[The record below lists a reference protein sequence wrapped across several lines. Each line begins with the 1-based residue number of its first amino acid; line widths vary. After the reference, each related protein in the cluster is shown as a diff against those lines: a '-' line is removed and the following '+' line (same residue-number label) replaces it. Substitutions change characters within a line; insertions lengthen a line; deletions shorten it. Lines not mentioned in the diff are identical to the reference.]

1 MSSPGRYEGSHQPE
15 FANCAIP
22 SGGLVFPP
30 LRPREFAFTA
40 GEQSTVTILFGGLT
54 WKHERLIEGL
64 LAGAGY
70 RCQHLPETDRAA
82 HELGKEFCAS
92 GLCNPVYFTVGN
104 LIRFLQEKERAGLSR
119 YEIVRC
125 FVYFTA
131 ACGGPCRFGMYES
144 EFRMAL
150 RAAGFD
156 GFRVLSFSQD
166 HGIYASS
173 GHSGLQFSA
182 DFGWNALHA
191 FVLGDLLNGVQHHL
205 KPFEVNA
212 GATDRA
218 IARAADAIAEHLQ
231 SNPGFEL
238 QDILPAFLLPDRKS
252 RWYRFPNSFGKL
264 CSHLFGNAL
273 TAILPAAANE
283 LKNIEVDW
291 LRVRPVVKVVGEFW
305 AQMTESDGNFRMLE
319 FLEKE
324 GAEVSIEPI
333 STWLLYMLHQR
344 SARVAYQQRM
354 AAYTAPWTSPGKAVA
369 ARATLWGK
377 RMGFALGARV
387 YLYHFSRLA
396 KLLSLPDHAPAPQEA
411 LASLADPYYS
421 TFLRGGEGHLEVG
434 KTLYYTQHRA
444 CHVVLGLKPFG
455 CLPSMQS
462 DAVQASLVEKFSE
475 VSFLPIET
483 SADGEIH
490 AYSRV
495 QMALF
500 EARAKA
506 VLEFEQALK
515 TAHHSLEEIRAFVAA
530 HRELRS
536 PLSSIPRH
544 PGVVSTA
551 ANFLLYADQL
561 MSARFTEGTG
571 PHSQRE
577 RGVYSPVLDHIHST
591 QEIES

>member
-1 MSSPGRYEGSHQPE
+1 LHELLY
-15 FANCAIP
+15 
-22 SGGLVFPP
+22 PP

-40 GEQSTVTILFGGLT
+40 EERSLVTILFGGLT

-70 RCQHLPETDRAA
+70 RCQHLSETDRAA

-104 LIRFLQEKERAGLSR
+104 LIRFLQMKEKSGLSR
-119 YEIVRC
+119 DEIVSR

-150 RAAGFD
+150 RAAGFG

-166 HGIYASS
+166 HGIYAST

-182 DFGWNALHA
+182 DLGWNTLHT
-191 FVLGDLLNGVQHHL
+191 FILGDLLNGVQHRL
-205 KPFEVNA
+205 RPFEIHA
-212 GATDRA
+212 GTTDRA
-218 IARAADAIAEHLQ
+218 VARAADDIAAHFQ
-231 SNPGFEL
+231 SNPCFEL

-252 RWYRFPNSFGKL
+252 RWYRFPNSLGKL
-264 CSHLFGNAL
+264 WSHLYGSAL
-273 TAILPAAANE
+273 TTILPAAANE

-291 LRVRPVVKVVGEFW
+291 LRVRPVVKVIGEFW

-333 STWLLYMLHQR
+333 STWLLYLLHQR
-344 SARVAYQQRM
+344 KARVAYQQKI
-354 AAYTAPWTSPGKAVA
+354 AAYTTPWTSPGKTITTRA
-369 ARATLWGK
+369 ALWGK
-377 RMGFALGARV
+377 RMGFALGTRI
-387 YLYHFSRLA
+387 YLHHFRRLA
-396 KLLSLPDHAPAPQEA
+396 KLLSLPDQILAPQKT
-411 LASLADPYYS
+411 LASLAAPYYN

-434 KTLYYTQHRA
+434 KTLYYTEHRA
-444 CHVVLGLKPFG
+444 CHLMLALKPFG
-455 CLPSMQS
+455 CLPSVQS
-462 DAVQASLVEKFSE
+462 DAVQASLVEKFPE

-495 QMALF
+495 QMALS

-506 VLEFEQALK
+506 LLEFEQALK

-536 PLSSIPRH
+536 PLSSIPRQ
-544 PGVVSTA
+544 PGIVSTA

-561 MSARFTEGTG
+561 MPARFTQSTG
-571 PHSQRE
+571 PYSQKE
-577 RGVYSPVLDHIHST
+577 HGVYSPVLDQIHST